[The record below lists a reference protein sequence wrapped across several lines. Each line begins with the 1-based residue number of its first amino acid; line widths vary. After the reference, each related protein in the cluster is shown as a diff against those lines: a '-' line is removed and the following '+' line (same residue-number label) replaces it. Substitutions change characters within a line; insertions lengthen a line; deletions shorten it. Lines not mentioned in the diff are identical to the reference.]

1 MKIAIVGGAGVRAPM
16 LIGALAKR
24 AAELNIEQVSVLD
37 IDPRKRRILL
47 TMVRHQL
54 ETQGFTMKLRDCET
68 PQEAFEGAD
77 YVITTIRPG
86 FEAGR
91 VLDERVAVNLGVI
104 GQETTG
110 PGGFAFAGRSIPAI
124 LEYARIFFAMNPK
137 GWIINFTNPAGL
149 VTQALHKSGYSRAV
163 GICDSADNASHHV
176 VDYLKVPHSSIVSRV
191 YGLNHLSWTDSV
203 LVDGHDVLPEL
214 LANDDFLRKAQPY
227 FTPEEIR
234 RRGTFLNEYLYYYYH
249 TDETVK
255 ALMAEEKLRG
265 ELVAELNEEL
275 LSTLET
281 LVDKG
286 DYTEAL
292 DFYFG
297 YNRRR
302 IGSYMEYA
310 RSEERHIPKDE
321 EEGYAGVALAFI
333 QAILGETQSRVV
345 LSVPQNGALG
355 FLKPED
361 VAEISCTVSASGIRT
376 IAPGPVPD
384 ENRDLITAVKAYERA
399 AVDAILER
407 SIAGGVEAL
416 TANPLVPNR
425 DMAKKLMDGYLE
437 AHRQYY
443 TDWK

>member
-1 MKIAIVGGAGVRAPM
+1 MNIAIVGGAGVRAPM

-24 AAELNIEQVSVLD
+24 AAELNIEKVSVLD

-54 ETQGFTMKLRDCET
+54 ETLGYPVVLKDCET
-68 PQEAFEGAD
+68 PQEAFADAD

-124 LEYARIFFAMNPK
+124 LEYARIFFSINPK

-149 VTQALHKSGYSRAV
+149 VTQALHKAGYSRAV

-176 VDYLKVPHSSIVSRV
+176 VDHLKVPQESVISRV

-203 LVDGHDVLPEL
+203 MVDGRNVLPEL
-214 LANDDFLRKAQPY
+214 LANDEFLRKAQPY
-227 FTPEEIR
+227 FAPEEIR
-234 RRGTFLNEYLYYYYH
+234 QRGSFLNEYLYYFYH
-249 TDETVK
+249 TEETVK
-255 ALMAEEKLRG
+255 ALQTEEKLRG
-265 ELVAELNEEL
+265 ELVQELNEEL
-275 LSTLET
+275 LNTLET

-286 DYTEAL
+286 DHTEAL
-292 DFYFG
+292 DFYFE

-302 IGSYMEYA
+302 IGSYMDYA
-310 RSEERHIPKDE
+310 RSEDRYIPKDE
-321 EEGYAGVALAFI
+321 EEGYAGVALSFI
-333 QAILGETQSRVV
+333 QAILGEMESRVV
-345 LSVPQNGALG
+345 LSVPQNNALD
-355 FLKPED
+355 FLQPED
-361 VAEISCTVSASGIRT
+361 VAEISCTVSAEGIRT
-376 IAPGPVPD
+376 VTPGPVPAA
-384 ENRDLITAVKAYERA
+384 NRELITAVKAYERA

-416 TANPLVPNR
+416 LANPLVPDR
-425 DMAKKLMDGYLE
+425 DTAKKLMDGYLE
-437 AHRQYY
+437 AHQQYY